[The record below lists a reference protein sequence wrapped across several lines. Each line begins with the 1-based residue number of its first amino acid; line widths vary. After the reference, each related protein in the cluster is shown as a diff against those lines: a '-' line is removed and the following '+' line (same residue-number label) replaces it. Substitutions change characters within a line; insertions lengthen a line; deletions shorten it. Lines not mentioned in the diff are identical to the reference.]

1 MIPLRSK
8 LNTITFSWGCAGPGG
23 GHCGTA
29 AFRPVRAVGLMVM
42 KITSNT
48 RRMSMNG
55 VTLISA
61 RGSILRRFF
70 FKLLLRVVVVITDS
84 KRGGFVPSGVRRT
97 MRLSGFEHHRL
108 GPARRFVLGFL

>member
-42 KITSNT
+42 KITSKT

-55 VTLISA
+55 VTLMSA

-70 FKLLLRVVVVITDS
+70 FMLLLHRLAAITDS
-84 KRGGFVPSGVRRT
+84 TQDGFVPRKESGPNLAVHMRT
-97 MRLSGFEHHRL
+97 FQ
-108 GPARRFVLGFL
+108 ACQD

>member
-1 MIPLRSK
+1 MTPFRSM
-8 LNTITFSWGCAGPGG
+8 LNTTTFFGGCAGPGG
-23 GHCGTA
+23 GGCGIA

-55 VTLISA
+55 VTLMSA

-70 FKLLLRVVVVITDS
+70 FMLLLRVVLVITDS
-84 KRGGFVPSGVRRT
+84 KRSRFVPQDTKAGWPQNP
-97 MRLSGFEHHRL
+97 GQH
-108 GPARRFVLGFL
+108 